1 MAVRTT
7 FTTQQHRLGSI
18 TNNLIA
24 DSTISELKFDTNLNG
39 KILLSNIARSWLV
52 NQSAGGYKLINLATG
67 VDSTD
72 AVNLAQ
78 LNNALDLKLDRT
90 QLLTNDVGPQQI
102 NWATAGDGDIPSALA
117 VKNYLTSSSVVIVSE
132 ETPSGSINGTNM
144 EFVLSHLP
152 ISGSVVLYMNGVR
165 LRYGFDADYTISTQ
179 TITMVYPPEV
189 GDQLVATYTYSS
201 SGGES
206 IIVSFTQV
214 IDFGSA

>member
-117 VKNYLTSSSVVIVSE
+117 VKNYFTNSAVIIVSE
-132 ETPSGSINGTNM
+132 EEPSGLINGSNVTY
-144 EFVLSHLP
+144 
-152 ISGSVVLYMNGVR
+152 IS
-165 LRYGFDADYTISTQ
+165 I
-179 TITMVYPPEV
+179 
-189 GDQLVATYTYSS
+189 
-201 SGGES
+201 
-206 IIVSFTQV
+206 
-214 IDFGSA
+214 